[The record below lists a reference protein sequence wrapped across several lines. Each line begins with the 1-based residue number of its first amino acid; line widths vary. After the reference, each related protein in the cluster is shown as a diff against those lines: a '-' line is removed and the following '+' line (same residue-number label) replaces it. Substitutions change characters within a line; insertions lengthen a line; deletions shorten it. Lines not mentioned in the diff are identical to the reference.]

1 MADNK
6 NAMGKMIGGFILIVF
21 GLSLLPT
28 VFSMTSAALTV
39 NITGDAHF
47 TAAVALTY
55 LISLFYVV
63 GVIFAGLEF
72 MGIVEVI

>member
-1 MADNK
+1 MAERNK
-6 NAMGKMIGGFILIVF
+6 IGKLIGGFILIVF
-21 GLSLLPT
+21 GLALLPT

-39 NITGDAHF
+39 NITSNSHF

-63 GVIFAGLEF
+63 GVIFAGLEV
-72 MGIVEVI
+72 MGVVDVI